1 MNQDVQ
7 AIADFIAQ
15 QMDGGTV
22 PAKGS
27 AAIEQLSTAIA
38 NLLQHKSNQEFAFL
52 GRTLLGAVIDRAWAG
67 ITSES
72 TLLAFIQP
80 GADHD

>member
-7 AIADFIAQ
+7 AIADFARD
-15 QMDGGTV
+15 QMDGAQV
-22 PAKGS
+22 PPKGS

-38 NLLQHKSNQEFAFL
+38 NVLQHKSNQEFAFL
-52 GRTLLGAVIDRAWAG
+52 GRTLLGAVIDRARAG
-67 ITSES
+67 ITAES